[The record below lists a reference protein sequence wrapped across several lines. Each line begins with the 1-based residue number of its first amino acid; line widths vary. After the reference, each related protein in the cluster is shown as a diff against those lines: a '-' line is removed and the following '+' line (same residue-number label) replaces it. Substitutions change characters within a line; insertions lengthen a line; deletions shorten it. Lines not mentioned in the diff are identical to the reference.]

1 MRLDQIVAA
10 AADHV
15 VGRLLRR
22 VLLLLLMAGC
32 AIVALYH
39 FTVAGNMSLAGQ
51 YGDLYARLIVG
62 GIYAALALILFGVAW
77 AIKGRPTKIAPAPAL
92 AGQREMQLVMLVEAV
107 MLGYTLAKKR
117 QRVG

>member
-1 MRLDQIVAA
+1 MRLDQIVVA

-22 VLLLLLMAGC
+22 VPLMLVMAAC

-39 FTVAGNMSLAGQ
+39 FTVAGNMSLAEQ
-51 YGDLYARLIVG
+51 YGDLYAQLIVG

-77 AIKGRPTKIAPAPAL
+77 AMKGRPARVPSAPAL
-92 AGQREMQLVMLVEAV
+92 ASQREMQIVMLVEAV
-107 MLGYTLAKKR
+107 MLGYTLAKKH